1 MGVARSFL
9 FSALLSYCVVTQA
22 KRNEV
27 REIHTNDREMKT
39 VNLAMG
45 RSTVLSFNE
54 KPAKVVAGNSNY
66 FNIEFVGNDLTIQP
80 LAQVE
85 SNLFV
90 YTQGNSKYGF
100 HLKVGPITQYDDM
113 VYVRWK
119 SQGLVAPQPQ
129 RQPIPMRPKKK
140 IDPITFDLGKTQIV
154 VFDIFPLGVTKTFII
169 DFIVK
174 NKESKAIK
182 SNQLQVFLSQNKERL
197 KGQKL
202 VYEKDQIL
210 MHDECKGRLF
220 VPLKK
225 EQNLQLYVTYKN
237 KIRNKALSKK
247 YL

>member
-1 MGVARSFL
+1 MALARSFL
-9 FSALLSYCVVTQA
+9 LITLLAYCTVSQA

-27 REIHTNDREMKT
+27 REVYTSDREMKT
-39 VNLAMG
+39 IKLAMG

-54 KPAKVVAGNSNY
+54 KPVKVVAGNSNY

-90 YTQGNSKYGF
+90 YTKGDTKFGF
-100 HLKVGPITQYDDM
+100 HLKVGGINQYDDM

-119 SQGLVAPQPQ
+119 SNGVVTPQ
-129 RQPIPMRPKKK
+129 RQGVPIRPKKK
-140 IDPITFDLGKTQIV
+140 FSPITFDLGKIQVV
-154 VFDIFPLGVTKTFII
+154 VFDIFPLGVTKTIII

-174 NKESKAIK
+174 NKENKTIK
-182 SNQLQVFLSQNKERL
+182 SNQLQVFLSHSKERI

-202 VYEKDQIL
+202 VYENEQIL
-210 MHDECKGRLF
+210 MHDKCKGRLF
-220 VPLKK
+220 FPLKK
-225 EQNLQLYVTYKN
+225 VQNLQIYVLYKN
-237 KIRNKALSKK
+237 KTRSKTLSKK